1 MQKIDETGIRQ
12 YLNVMV
18 EIKKRS
24 RVLYDLMSGKNV
36 TAYRPTTVETMGLQF
51 RKIFELIAFASL
63 SANKK
68 LYAQAYANFAKHWE
82 ASKLIG
88 NLKRLNPTGFYPKP
102 VDMTSSEQPNIALNF
117 SAKTKGFL
125 TPEDLILA
133 HGRCGSLMHAANP
146 YGKKIDYDFYD
157 KNFGEWYE
165 LIVALLNKHEVR
177 LADDP
182 QGGFWLVQMNDF
194 STDDV
199 SCNFFEFHS
208 VIPSN

>member
-1 MQKIDETGIRQ
+1 
-12 YLNVMV
+12 
-18 EIKKRS
+18 
-24 RVLYDLMSGKNV
+24 
-36 TAYRPTTVETMGLQF
+36 
-51 RKIFELIAFASL
+51 
-63 SANKK
+63 
-68 LYAQAYANFAKHWE
+68 
-82 ASKLIG
+82 
-88 NLKRLNPTGFYPKP
+88 
-102 VDMTSSEQPNIALNF
+102 
-117 SAKTKGFL
+117 
-125 TPEDLILA
+125 
-133 HGRCGSLMHAANP
+133 MHAANP